1 MVIAKLIGGFGNNLF
16 QIANIINVAK
26 KLNVDFRTN
35 GIPERG
41 IAGNFNGQDFE
52 FENIFTPIEGLV
64 DENIK
69 YGRFYRHPDLNRDF
83 GFNEVPLIDNI
94 VYEGYFQSEKYFS
107 DINIKNFFSF
117 RKDLMDEVIN
127 KYELDKTK
135 KYTSIH
141 CRFGGDRDNEKT
153 QHYHKNVSKEFY
165 LKSLSM
171 LPESDVK
178 FVISDNIPLCKEVLN
193 NEIDNLV
200 YVDDKMEKSFI
211 LISLCDY
218 NIIGNSTFSWWAS
231 YLNLNK
237 NSITICPKTEWFGP
251 GYQHFTLKDLFPNNW
266 ICL

>member
-1 MVIAKLIGGFGNNLF
+1 
-16 QIANIINVAK
+16 
-26 KLNVDFRTN
+26 
-35 GIPERG
+35 
-41 IAGNFNGQDFE
+41 
-52 FENIFTPIEGLV
+52 
-64 DENIK
+64 
-69 YGRFYRHPDLNRDF
+69 
-83 GFNEVPLIDNI
+83 
-94 VYEGYFQSEKYFS
+94 
-107 DINIKNFFSF
+107 
-117 RKDLMDEVIN
+117 
-127 KYELDKTK
+127 
-135 KYTSIH
+135 
-141 CRFGGDRDNEKT
+141 
-153 QHYHKNVSKEFY
+153 VSKEFY